1 MNNIITDHINIW
13 ITAQTQKSKGRNRGI
28 DNIHQHGVKRLRE
41 LILELAVRGKLVPQ
55 DPNDEPGRELL
66 KKIAEEKKQLIKEGK
81 IKKQPVLSEVGED
94 EKPFDLPKGWA
105 WTKLVNLAA
114 NIHYGFTASANENI
128 SQIRLLRITDIQN
141 DKVDWETV
149 PGCEIKEDDISK
161 YVLENG
167 DILIARTGGTIGKSY
182 LVENINIESVFASY
196 LIRVQRI
203 NGTFPEFIKVF
214 LGSQLYWNQ
223 LYANSMGTGQP
234 NVNGVA
240 LSNLALALPPL
251 AEQHRIVAKV
261 DELMALCDKLE
272 EQQTSSL
279 ETHQLLVE
287 TLLKTLTDAKN
298 TAELKAAWKQ
308 IESNF
313 NLLFTTEESIDLLK
327 QTILQLAVMGKLTQD
342 FRERNPELVS
352 GANSARELL
361 KKIAAEKEKLIAD
374 GKIKKQNPLPEITDD
389 EKPFELPDGWEF
401 VRLGEIANKIGSGS
415 TPRGGNS
422 AYTDSGTIFLRSQN
436 IRNEGLLLDEVAY
449 ITDETNEKMSNTIVF
464 PNDILLNITGG
475 SLGRCAI
482 FPENLKMANVSQHVT
497 IIRLTSLSSVR
508 YMHLSI
514 LSPYIQNLIWGRQV
528 GANREGLSK
537 KILELFEIPIPPLD
551 EQLRIVAKVDEL
563 FALCDALKE
572 RIDESQEIKVKLAD
586 AVVEV
591 AVKDKPAGKVIYT
604 VNEQLSLAAEPE

>member
-55 DPNDEPGRELL
+55 DSNDEPGRELL

-361 KKIAAEKEKLIAD
+361 KKIAAKKEKLIAD

-572 RIDESQEIKVKLAD
+572 RIDESQKIKVKLAD

-591 AVKDKPAGKVIYT
+591 AVKDKPDGKVIYT